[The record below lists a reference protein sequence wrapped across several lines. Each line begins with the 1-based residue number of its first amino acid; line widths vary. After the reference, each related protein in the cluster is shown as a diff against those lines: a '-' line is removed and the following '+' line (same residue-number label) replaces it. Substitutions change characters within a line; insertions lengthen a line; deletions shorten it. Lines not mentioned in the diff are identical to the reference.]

1 MDKNILEVKKQR
13 IMRTIKSLE
22 ENNMN
27 GYLVNDRE
35 ELIGK
40 IKEIVKE
47 GSKVSCGGS
56 MTLFETGV
64 IEHLK
69 SGRYEF

>member
-1 MDKNILEVKKQR
+1 
-13 IMRTIKSLE
+13 MRTIESLQ

-27 GYLVNDRE
+27 GYLVKDKD
-35 ELIGK
+35 ELIDK

-56 MTLFETGV
+56 MTY
-64 IEHLK
+64 LK
-69 SGRYEF
+69 QEL